1 MKKINLLKFLIIF
14 LIPSLLIA
22 QKTVTGNVKDND
34 GLVLPGASIVEKG
47 TTNGVV
53 TDFDGNYSI
62 TLKGKSQILVFSYIG
77 FVTQEV
83 NVADKTIVNIVFKT
97 DAQQLDEV
105 VVIGYGTSAKK
116 DLTGSLSEVKEK
128 SEIAAQYTSVSSLLQ
143 GRTSGL
149 KVSSNTG
156 SPGAAVSVRI
166 RGSNSLR
173 GNNEPLYVVDG
184 VIIDS
189 AGEDVV
195 NATSDANET
204 QQTQNGL
211 TGINPRDIES
221 MVVLKDAS
229 ATAIYGSRGAN
240 GVILITT
247 KKGKQG
253 KAVINTFASASILQ
267 ITKKINVLDPIEYAQ
282 YRNQTA
288 VIDGNDVP
296 YQIDGNNVFLIV
308 NGIPETTPL
317 RQINWQDEIY
327 KEGYVNTGGINI
339 SGANDKSNY
348 YMSASIEEYKG
359 IVPNTFL
366 NSGNLRLN
374 YSNDLTDK
382 LKLETRIGLYIG
394 RGNMSQGA
402 SISGGSRSFTRQLIS
417 YNPLIGGELADD
429 DPEIGS
435 SNPFSWILGFEEK
448 IKEKRLNASVKLTY
462 KLTDDFQYQLR
473 AGTNFRTKSRSR
485 WYGPNTT
492 KGSFTNGY
500 LALSDLSKTAY
511 TLDNLLIYKK
521 RFNNKHKI
529 NATIGVTFD
538 GSNGD
543 NTIYEVG
550 DFPINNLRERS
561 PQLGSLVLTPFSS
574 LAVEDKILSFL
585 GRATYTFKNRYI
597 FNASLRRDKSSK
609 FRGNNKIGYFP
620 AASFAWVATKEDF
633 LKDSKVFNN
642 VKVRASWGQ
651 VGNQAVKPFQTFNNF
666 GAVFLSDANNSTV
679 LGVAAVNIANEDLTW
694 ETTSQTNFG
703 IDFGLFDNKITSNI
717 DLYLKE
723 TTDLLINTPTP
734 PSSGFSNLLVNQGS
748 LENRG
753 IEFSIDAVI
762 KETDDFSFSLGGNI
776 SFNKS
781 EITNLSTLAPS
792 DIYIDGQLV
801 NVSHFLGNKVSTGNN
816 FKAPANAFIEGE
828 AVGVFWGYQTNG
840 IYADQ
845 AAADA
850 GPTFQGNANQAGDVA
865 FVDVNGDGNVNDID
879 KTIIGDPNPDFTYGL
894 NANLRYKGF
903 NLDLLFSGSYGNDIL
918 NGNLLV
924 ENIAI
929 GSANNIR
936 PNAFFDSFSNNPNG
950 SAPRIG
956 STTASNVP
964 NDRLIEDGTYFRLR
978 NATISYD
985 LDLNEKSFI
994 DSFKI
999 YASGNNLFTITN
1011 YSGYDPELTSF
1022 LYDGTILG
1030 VDWVGTPNVRSYVL
1044 GINIKF

>member
-1 MKKINLLKFLIIF
+1 MKKATLFKLLILFL
-14 LIPSLLIA
+14 LPSLLIA
-22 QKTVTGNVKDND
+22 QKTITGSVKDTD

-47 TTNGVV
+47 TANGVV
-53 TDFDGNYSI
+53 TDFDGNFSI
-62 TLKGKSQILVFSYIG
+62 TLKGEGNILVISFIG
-77 FVTQEV
+77 YVTQEV
-83 NVADKTIVNIVFKT
+83 NITDKTSVNVILKA
-97 DAQQLDEV
+97 DAQQLEEV

-116 DLTGSLSEVKEK
+116 DLTGALSEVKEK
-128 SEIAAQYTSVSSLLQ
+128 SEIASQYTSVSSLLQ
-143 GRTSGL
+143 GRTTGL
-149 KVSSNTG
+149 NVSSNTG

-166 RGSNSLR
+166 RGANSLR

-189 AGEDVV
+189 AGEDVID
-195 NATSDANET
+195 ATSDANET

-221 MVVLKDAS
+221 VVVLKDAS

-253 KAVINTFASASILQ
+253 KAVINTFASSSILQ
-267 ITKKINVLDPIEYAQ
+267 ITKTIDVLNPVDYAR

-288 VIDGNDVP
+288 VIDGNDIP
-296 YQIDGNNVFLIV
+296 YQIDGNTVFLIQ
-308 NGIPETTPL
+308 NGVPDTVPL
-317 RQINWQDEIY
+317 RQIKWQDEIY
-327 KEGYVNTGGINI
+327 KEGYVNTGGVNV

-348 YMSASIEEYKG
+348 YMSASIEEFKG
-359 IVPNTFL
+359 VVPNTFL
-366 NSGNLRLN
+366 NSGNVRFN
-374 YSNDLTDK
+374 YSNNLTDK
-382 LKLETRIGLYIG
+382 LKLDTRIGLYLG

-417 YNPLIGGELADD
+417 YNPLIGGELEID
-429 DPEIGS
+429 DPEIGA

-448 IKEKRLNASVKLTY
+448 INEKRLNASVKLTY
-462 KLTDDFQYQLR
+462 NLTENFQYQLR

-485 WYGPNTT
+485 WYGPETT

-511 TLDNLLIYKK
+511 TIDNLLIYKK
-521 RFNNKHKI
+521 RFNKKHKI
-529 NATIGVTFD
+529 DATLGVTFD

-609 FRGNNKIGYFP
+609 FRGNNKVGYFP
-620 AASFAWVATKEDF
+620 AASFAWVATKEKF

-642 VKVRASWGQ
+642 LKVRASWGQ
-651 VGNQAVKPFQTFNNF
+651 VGNQAIKPFQTFNNF
-666 GAVFLSDANNSTV
+666 GAVFLSDANNNTI

-694 ETTSQTNFG
+694 ETTTQTNFG
-703 IDFGLFDNKITSNI
+703 IDFGLFDDKITSNI
-717 DLYLKE
+717 DVYLKE

-734 PSSGFSNLLVNQGS
+734 TSSGFTNLLVNQGS

-753 IEFSIDAVI
+753 IEFSINAII
-762 KETDDFSFSLGGNI
+762 KETDDFSFSVGGNI

-781 EITNLSTLAPS
+781 EITDLSTLAPS

-801 NVSHFLGNKVSTGNN
+801 NVSHFLGNNVSTGNN
-816 FKAPANAFIEGE
+816 FKAPANAFIEGQ
-828 AVGVFWGYQTNG
+828 AIGVFWGYQTNG

-845 AAADA
+845 ATADA
-850 GPTFQGNANQAGDVA
+850 GPTFQGNPNQAGDVI

-879 KTIIGDPNPDFTYGL
+879 KTIIGDPNPDFTYGI
-894 NANLRYKGF
+894 NTNLRYKGF

-924 ENIAI
+924 EDIAL
-929 GSANNIR
+929 GTSNNIR
-936 PNAFFDSFSNNPNG
+936 PRAFFDSFSNNPNG

-985 LDLNEKSFI
+985 IDLNEKSFVN
-994 DSFKI
+994 SLKI